1 MPHGLARP
9 VAAGTTRYLV
19 PLSSN
24 SCAVAGNGS
33 VGTRPK
39 PPGGSCGCAGT
50 VAVEA
55 MMTAAAS
62 MMRARSPMVYM
73 ASPGDQYY
81 PVSSGINGS
90 SV

>member
-62 MMRARSPMVYM
+62 MMRARSPILDM
-73 ASPGDQYY
+73 AQYY